1 MELKM
6 AAQTIRDTV
15 DMQRILDLYGYTV
28 KHGFMC
34 CPFHG
39 EKAPSLKVYP
49 QTGGWHCF
57 GCERGGSVVDF
68 VMEHE
73 NCDFRTAVIA
83 IDRALGLGLVD
94 EHEDPR
100 KAETERLTQMWL
112 DRFVEAVKA
121 FCDELLE
128 NIERER
134 VALIR
139 KVHALEEK
147 RDTDIRTVTARE
159 WDVILSWKHEDE
171 HFDYRAERI
180 RAFVKEVEA
189 WRRKHRARAR

>member
-1 MELKM
+1 MDMKM

-94 EHEDPR
+94 KHEDPR

-112 DRFVEAVKA
+112 DRFVETVKA

-147 RDTDIRTVTARE
+147 RDADIRTVTARE

-180 RAFVKEVEA
+180 RSFVKEVEA
-189 WRRKHRARAR
+189 WRRKHRAKAR